1 MGQTYKSQLNE
12 EKKAR
17 DCIQFITPVTDL
29 SVGRSNTKYTNTS
42 DPALRGMYYVCF
54 SEYLRILSPA
64 EVGFRKIWLDAE
76 ITFGQKVQCRIC
88 CYKKH
93 MQGSIDDS

>member
-1 MGQTYKSQLNE
+1 
-12 EKKAR
+12 
-17 DCIQFITPVTDL
+17 
-29 SVGRSNTKYTNTS
+29 
-42 DPALRGMYYVCF
+42 MYAFCF

-64 EVGFRKIWLDAE
+64 EVGFLKIWLDAE
-76 ITFGQKVQCRIC
+76 ITFGQKVQCRIF